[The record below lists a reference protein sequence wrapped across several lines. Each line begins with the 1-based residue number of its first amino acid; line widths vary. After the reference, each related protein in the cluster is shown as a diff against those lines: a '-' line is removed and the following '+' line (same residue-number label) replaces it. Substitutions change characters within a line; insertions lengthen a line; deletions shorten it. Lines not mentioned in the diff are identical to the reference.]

1 MRRIFPFACA
11 ILLLLAPACGQYL
24 QQFTDE
30 DRDLALTLIADTTAS
45 PSYAPAARVVSFSL
59 TFSID
64 RNGSYRILH
73 AADCSGSRA
82 AGGSGTSGS
91 LTKNTNITGNI
102 QLLYDDILI
111 YGKDVVV
118 CARDTAGYKTAALV
132 KNFAIGLTSTLTNIT
147 AQLNEN
153 YGGGGVNIDTAS
165 SAEFPVFQ
173 GDFTSGGTNRGGSIA
188 ANSVSNPY
196 SHGAYIDVN
205 DSYRLKYIVADRTN
219 NRVLIF
225 NQLPASSAAAA
236 DVVVGQTSPLT
247 GSMNAGGGTT
257 PNNQGFR
264 EPVHASVSAAGTL
277 YVTDYENHRVL
288 GFNTIPQTNGATA
301 NFVLGQGSMS
311 DRNAN
316 FFGAGDDRN
325 LNHPYATHA
334 IGSRLYVVDQGNHRI
349 VVFNTLPT
357 ATASAN
363 FVIGQL
369 DFNGINS
376 GNADFTVGGNTD
388 FMSSPY
394 DILIYSNRLYVAD
407 TGHHRILV
415 FNTIPSSSNARPTF
429 VIGHV
434 GTSQILA
441 NQGGSIS
448 AMGLNFPASMA
459 AQNDKLAVADQVNNR
474 ILFYNLPITGHG
486 VSAQQ
491 ILGQTGM
498 GTGTS
503 GTTQTTFSLVK
514 GLIFDNGYIWASD
527 GGNNRVKVLQLPY

>member
-1 MRRIFPFACA
+1 MGNSPWLKAFLP
-11 ILLLLAPACGQYL
+11 LAFISCGQYL

-30 DRDLALTLIADTTAS
+30 DKDLIVTVDSDTTGA
-45 PSYAPAARVVSFSL
+45 PSYAPAARTVSFSL
-59 TFSID
+59 TFRAD

-73 AADCSGSRA
+73 ATDCSATRA
-82 AGGSGTSGS
+82 AGGSNIAAN
-91 LTKNTNITGNI
+91 LTKNIPVTANI
-102 QLLYDDILI
+102 QLIYDDVLL
-111 YGKDVVV
+111 YGKDIII
-118 CARDTAGYKTAALV
+118 CAQDTAAYKSASLV
-132 KNFAIGLTSTLTNIT
+132 KNFATGLTSTLTSVT

-165 SAEFPVFQ
+165 ASEFPVFQ
-173 GDFTSGGTNRGGSIA
+173 NDFSSGGTNRGGSIA
-188 ANSVSNPY
+188 ANSASNPY

-225 NQLPASSAAAA
+225 NQLPVSSTAVA
-236 DVVVGQTSPLT
+236 DVVVGQTGFLT

-257 PNNQGFR
+257 PNNQGLR
-264 EPVHASVSAAGTL
+264 EPVHASVSATGIL

-288 GFNTIPQTNGATA
+288 GFNTIPQANGATA
-301 NFVLGQGSMS
+301 DFVLGQGSMS

-334 IGSRLYVVDQGNHRI
+334 IGGRLYIVDKDNNRI

-357 ATASAN
+357 STASAN
-363 FVIGQL
+363 FVIGQA
-369 DFNGINS
+369 DFNGTGS
-376 GNADFTVGGNTD
+376 GGADYTFGGNTD
-388 FMSSPY
+388 FLSSPY
-394 DILIYSNRLYVAD
+394 DILVYSNRLYVSD

-415 FNTIPSSSNARPTF
+415 FNTIPSASNARPTF

-434 GTSQILA
+434 GTTQVLA

-448 AMGLNFPASMA
+448 ATGLNFPTSMA

-474 ILFYNLPITGHG
+474 VLFYDLPITGHG
-486 VSAQQ
+486 ASAQQ
-491 ILGQTGM
+491 VLGQSGM
-498 GTGTS
+498 GTGSS

-514 GLIFDNGYIWASD
+514 GLIFANGYIWAAD
-527 GGNNRVKVLQLPY
+527 GGNNRIKVLQLPY